1 LKNTLISSL
10 ASKHSHRGTMST
22 IVLRWNAQFLHFLGF
37 SCIFCILILSWC
49 FLRICRLFFRFGPV
63 LVNLLI
69 IILPKILQKIQSS
82 CIVIRHT
89 LSMLKEKSVNHE
101 VHRRGRV
108 HNHLRSN
115 NLSRLKSN
123 HLRHLKNWHLRSIW
137 QNFLSIFDDF
147 TSLRCFNHEFKTN

>member
-1 LKNTLISSL
+1 
-10 ASKHSHRGTMST
+10 MST
-22 IVLRWNAQFLHFLGF
+22 IVARWTYFFEKY
-37 SCIFCILILSWC
+37 SSWC
-49 FLRICRLFFRFGPV
+49 LGQQASPIVARWAPSCYDGMHNFFIFLAFLVFSVFWFCLDAFFKSV
-63 LVNLLI
+63 
-69 IILPKILQKIQSS
+69 ILPKILQKILSS